1 MRVQIKSI
9 PTGNSV
15 DKLLKWM
22 EAQARISLSQEVDF
36 IFHRE
41 KFGISKKAIH
51 TPANG
56 ADGEIFDID
65 DRLSLVPILKD
76 QFLFGAFT
84 NDLKIEFWFYPFFAP
99 GYPEYEEFIAR
110 MNAGF

>member
-1 MRVQIKSI
+1 MRVQIESI

-15 DKLLKWM
+15 DELLKWM
-22 EAQARISLSQEVDF
+22 KDQACTSLSQEVDV
-36 IFHRE
+36 FHRE
-41 KFGISKKAIH
+41 KFGILKKAIH
-51 TPANG
+51 TPANS

-65 DRLSLVPILKD
+65 DRLSLVPILEG

-99 GYPEYEEFIAR
+99 GDPEYEEFIAR

>member
-1 MRVQIKSI
+1 MRVPIKSI
-9 PTGNSV
+9 STEKSGV
-15 DKLLKWM
+15 ELLEWI
-22 EAQARISLSQEVDF
+22 EAQVLNTQSKEVF

-51 TPANG
+51 MPANS
-56 ADGEIFDID
+56 ADDEIFDID

-99 GYPEYEEFIAR
+99 GDPEYEAFIAQ
-110 MNAGF
+110 MDAGF